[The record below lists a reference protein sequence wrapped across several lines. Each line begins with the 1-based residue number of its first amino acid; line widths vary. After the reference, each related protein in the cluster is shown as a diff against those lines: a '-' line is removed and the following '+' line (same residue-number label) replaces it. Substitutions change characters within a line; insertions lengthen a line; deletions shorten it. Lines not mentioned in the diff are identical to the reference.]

1 MWDLRPNLVSKEGK
15 NGEGQEEKEKK
26 KRREEER
33 EIKKYGYMTFVW
45 ILVRFG
51 MDLWI
56 SCMEFEGFV
65 WLMACPQI

>member
-15 NGEGQEEKEKK
+15 NGEGQDKKKREEEEEEEKK

-33 EIKKYGYMTFVW
+33 EIKKAW
-45 ILVRFG
+45 IVVRFG

-56 SCMEFEGFV
+56 SCMEF
-65 WLMACPQI
+65 